1 MEVKKNIEDLEK
13 ELSAIQRKCI
23 LEPMTGDLHMH
34 ELKAQC
40 SALNPQVLNDQILH
54 GESENEEIKQMMSSY
69 MNELQS
75 FRCKT
80 KLSSFTGRGD
90 TLGPSPPSFSRLDIE
105 FHDNWKDKTLEDLEN
120 FRKELACKP
129 CFLTKVVISESLMVV
144 FSIPQ
149 TKSFSL
155 ECVEKYCNR
164 SREILRIALDTECIF
179 PKVNKAKS
187 TSERLLQACKHEDA
201 SLAKEVLNSETF
213 SEMDLRCQDESGNSP
228 LMLASLF
235 GNEKTVHLLLS
246 HKVHVD
252 SRNYKGQTALM
263 LASEKGYDSIAE
275 ILLDHGAAIDLED
288 DNKHTAL
295 TYAILGRHRK
305 VVTILLSHG
314 AQIDSKSQEMGE
326 TSQDENIQRAM
337 VSRSTQSV
345 VATQVEG
352 FMVGI
357 LSALTNIVKN
367 PNLASSLEKF
377 QDNSEVASTNNFN
390 TVQQTQSISDI
401 VTLIQYLIQFL
412 RGNLISTRKMV
423 LIISLVI
430 LLFAFILFCLVWY
443 PTVFIVSILAIAS
456 IFVLYNIL

>member
-1 MEVKKNIEDLEK
+1 
-13 ELSAIQRKCI
+13 
-23 LEPMTGDLHMH
+23 
-34 ELKAQC
+34 
-40 SALNPQVLNDQILH
+40 
-54 GESENEEIKQMMSSY
+54 
-69 MNELQS
+69 
-75 FRCKT
+75 
-80 KLSSFTGRGD
+80 
-90 TLGPSPPSFSRLDIE
+90 
-105 FHDNWKDKTLEDLEN
+105 
-120 FRKELACKP
+120 
-129 CFLTKVVISESLMVV
+129 MVV

-149 TKSFSL
+149 TKSFS
-155 ECVEKYCNR
+155 VEKYCNR

-179 PKVNKAKS
+179 PKVSKEKS
-187 TSERLLQACKHEDA
+187 TSERLLQACKHEDV

-246 HKVHVD
+246 HKVHVN

-275 ILLDHGAAIDLED
+275 ILLDHDAAIDLED

-326 TSQDENIQRAM
+326 TSQDENIQRAI

-345 VATQVEG
+345 VAMQVEG
-352 FMVGI
+352 YMAGVF
-357 LSALTNIVKN
+357 SALTNIKKH

-377 QDNSEVASTNNFN
+377 EDNSEVASTNNFN
-390 TVQQTQSISDI
+390 TVQQTQSTSDI
-401 VTLIQYLIQFL
+401 VTLIQYLSPIIQFL

-443 PTVFIVSILAIAS
+443 PTVFIVSILAIVS
-456 IFVLYNIL
+456 ILVLYNIL